1 MAGGAAEA
9 ALAAVP
15 NLDTYIIG
23 NLETEACSFGT
34 SGFSLGT

>member
-1 MAGGAAEA
+1 MASGAAEA

-23 NLETEACSFGT
+23 NLDTEACS
-34 SGFSLGT
+34 LGTLGCSLDK